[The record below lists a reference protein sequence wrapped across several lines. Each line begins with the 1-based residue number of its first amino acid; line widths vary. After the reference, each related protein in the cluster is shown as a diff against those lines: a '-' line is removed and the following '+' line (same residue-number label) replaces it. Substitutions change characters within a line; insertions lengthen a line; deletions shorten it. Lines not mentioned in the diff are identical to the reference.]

1 LFVGEKHGYYMH
13 YAVERQVLLDLAKE
27 LEALAAIVR
36 EECLQETRDDCPAI
50 KKRMFFS

>member
-36 EECLQETRDDCPAI
+36 EECLPETRDDCPAI

>member
-27 LEALAAIVR
+27 LEALDAIVG
-36 EECLQETRDDCPAI
+36 EECLPETRDDCSAI